1 MRIACVGG
9 GPAGLYFALLLK
21 LREPQH
27 DITVFER
34 SAPGVA
40 RGWPGAWYC
49 RRPGRWLGG
58 VTKKPRSPTWPGRSR
73 RGGTEGL
80 LADTAL
86 VCPMLA
92 GLIRLLRW
100 TGVCDRQ
107 PGQVL
112 VIIDT
117 AQRGGEG
124 FGRDAVTVDERAIG
138 LVDYLA

>member
-1 MRIACVGG
+1 MRECLLPGQAGVGRG
-9 GPAGLYFALLLK
+9 GRLRAWLAAGWVLG
-21 LREPQH
+21 
-27 DITVFER
+27 TV
-34 SAPGVA
+34 GA
-40 RGWPGAWYC
+40 R
-49 RRPGRWLGG
+49 GRWLGG

-92 GLIRLLRW
+92 GLIWLLRW